1 MSLPPS
7 ALYPHSGVAYNQLN
21 SCYYSVSGLVS
32 NGFDAIGK
40 AVPFDAGTG
49 TQATGLFIQM
59 GRDVGL
65 KPNRKAPTGATDPRV
80 GALVNTSS
88 VPTFVSGVATVNS
101 DGDFLACNVRVIRQR
116 AGQAITAQD
125 ILGFTQVLTGLTAR
139 DITVPFSGFLNPS
152 DSILLSFSDA
162 QTAGVNFNSVLIGLK
177 ATHTYGALN
186 SIQSD
191 YIPA

>member
-21 SCYYSVSGLVS
+21 SCYYSVNGLVS
-32 NGFDAIGK
+32 NGFDVVGK

-49 TQATGLFIQM
+49 TAPTGLFIQM

-65 KPNRKAPTGATDPRV
+65 KPNRTVPTVGTQPQI

-88 VPTFVSGVATVNS
+88 VPTYVSGVATVLS

-116 AGQAITAQD
+116 AGQAISAAD
-125 ILGFTQVLTGLTAR
+125 ILGYTQVLTDLTAR
-139 DITVPFSGFLNPS
+139 AITVPFTGLVNPL
-152 DSILLSFSDA
+152 DSLIITFSSA
-162 QTAGVNFNSVLIGLK
+162 QTAGVNFNVVLIGLK

-186 SIQSD
+186 SIQAD